1 MVRSDPILERKHS
14 TSSSASS
21 RSKLSDTDLYE
32 RFTATGR
39 PMPIQYNRSAWSSAC
54 VYGPTAPHFLPFR
67 FTDDSII
74 PVVVRVC
81 EESFKSGVEGKP
93 RKGRRSLRDRLGF
106 RKTKAVVAMMPRRE
120 YLRHFAHDE
129 EGRYVGT
136 EKEESWSEGDLEEE
150 FGQYRLMEP
159 RRWVVRNSE
168 GVAYMEEE

>member
-1 MVRSDPILERKHS
+1 MVRSTLERKLS
-14 TSSSASS
+14 ASSSASS
-21 RSKLSDTDLYE
+21 TSTLSDTDCYE

-39 PMPIQYNRSAWSSAC
+39 PMPAYNRSAWSSAC
-54 VYGPTAPHFLPFR
+54 IYGPTAPHFLPFR

-81 EESFKSGVEGKP
+81 EENFKAGVEGTHSK
-93 RKGRRSLRDRLGF
+93 RRRSLRDRLHL
-106 RKTKAVVAMMPRRE
+106 RSNKSKIVVAMMPRRD

-150 FGQYRLMEP
+150 FGEYKLMEP
-159 RRWVVRNSE
+159 RKWVVRGS
-168 GVAYMEEE
+168 GSKAYMEEE

>member
-1 MVRSDPILERKHS
+1 MVRSHPILERKHS

-21 RSKLSDTDLYE
+21 NSKLSDTDFYE

-39 PMPIQYNRSAWSSAC
+39 PMPIYNNSAWSSAC
-54 VYGPTAPHFLPFR
+54 VFGPTAPHFLPFK

-81 EESFKSGVEGKP
+81 EESFKAGKEGTP
-93 RKGRRSLRDRLGF
+93 RKSRRSLRDRF
-106 RKTKAVVAMMPRRE
+106 RFKKAKVVVAMMPRRE

-150 FGQYRLMEP
+150 FGQYRLVEP
-159 RRWVVRNSE
+159 RQWVVRNS
-168 GVAYMEEE
+168 GGRAYMEEE